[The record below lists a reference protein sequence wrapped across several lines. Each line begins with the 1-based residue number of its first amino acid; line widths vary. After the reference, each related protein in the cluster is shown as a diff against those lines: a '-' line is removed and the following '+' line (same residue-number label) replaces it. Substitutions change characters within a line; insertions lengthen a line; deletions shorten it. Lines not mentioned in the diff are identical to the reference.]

1 MTTRPWIVFRESS
14 PAQEFHVASFRF
26 QVAGGTSTM
35 KRETWNSKLPGE
47 PRPKL
52 RALCVTLLLLALSL
66 SLNVDLSFAASPGLA
81 ERVIEHRLGNGLTV
95 LMVERHQT
103 PIVSVN
109 ITFAVGGLNEQ
120 VGQTG
125 IAHLYEHMAF
135 KGTRMIGTTNY
146 EEEKPIL
153 DELALVG
160 TELDQRQREF
170 EANTARAT
178 DEARAAIESLQKRVT
193 DLQAQASEYVVGN
206 EMALLYQRH
215 GGVGLN
221 ASTGKDLTRYMISFP
236 ANRLPLWA
244 EIEADRMAHPVL
256 REFYRERGV
265 VMEERRLRNDDSPNG
280 LLFETFTSAAFRA
293 HGYGIPT
300 IGWGSDILSLTPAD
314 TEAFFKT
321 HYGPNRATIALVGDI
336 NPRDVIALIERT
348 FGKIPAAPPSPSL
361 VTVEPEQRGER
372 RVEVEF
378 DAEPAIVIGYHK
390 PTLGHPDDD
399 VFDVIDAVLS
409 EGLTSR
415 LHQKLVRDKRLAAS
429 VGSDASHPGVRAPN
443 LFVITAT
450 PLAPH
455 TTAEVEAA
463 IYEEIERLKREPVSP
478 KELEKVLNNLD
489 ADLVRGLRSNSGL
502 ASQLALYQAL
512 AGDWQYILTS
522 RDKIAKVTAADVQ
535 RVATQ
540 YFTKSNRTVAVLVKK
555 GNAKAAVATSVSGV
569 RP

>member
-1 MTTRPWIVFRESS
+1 MTARPWLVSRDAYLVKS
-14 PAQEFHVASFRF
+14 PEQGRGDVVKLVSCMRNQSCILTALHASRF
-26 QVAGGTSTM
+26 TICSFAM
-35 KRETWNSKLPGE
+35 
-47 PRPKL
+47 
-52 RALCVTLLLLALSL
+52 ALSFVFNVNVL
-66 SLNVDLSFAASPGLA
+66 SAASPSLA
-81 ERVIEHRLGNGLTV
+81 ERVVEHRLANGLTV

-103 PIVSVN
+103 PIVSIN
-109 ITFAVGGLNEQ
+109 ITFAVGGINEQ

-135 KGTRMIGTTNY
+135 KGTRLIGTTNY
-146 EEEKPIL
+146 EEERPIL

-160 TELDQRQREF
+160 TELDQRRRDFDAHGARE
-170 EANTARAT
+170 T
-178 DEARAAIESLQKRVT
+178 DETRAMIESLQKRFA
-193 DLQAQASEYVVGN
+193 DLQAKAAEYVVGN

-221 ASTGKDLTRYMISFP
+221 ASTGKDLTRYLISLP
-236 ANRLPLWA
+236 SNRLPLWA
-244 EIEADRMAHPVL
+244 AIESDRMAHPVL
-256 REFYRERGV
+256 REFYKERGV

-280 LLFETFTSAAFRA
+280 LLFETFTSVAFRA

-300 IGWGSDILSLTPAD
+300 IGWGSDIMSLTPAD

-336 NPRDVIALIERT
+336 NPREVIALIEQT
-348 FGKIPAAPPSPSL
+348 FGKIPAAPPPPPL

-390 PTLGHPDDD
+390 PTLRHPDDD
-399 VFDVIDAVLS
+399 VFDVIDALLS

-415 LHQKLVRDKRLAAS
+415 LHQKLVREKRLAAS

-443 LFVITAT
+443 LFVVTAT

-463 IYEEIERLKREPVSP
+463 IYEEIERLKREPVSS

-489 ADLVRGLRSNSGL
+489 ADLIRKLRSNSGL
-502 ASQLALYQAL
+502 ASQLALYQAV
-512 AGDWQYILTS
+512 AGDWQYILTL
-522 RDKIAKVTAADVQ
+522 RDQIAKVTAADVQ
-535 RVATQ
+535 RVATR
-540 YFTKSNRTVAVLVKK
+540 YLTKPNRTVAVLVKK
-555 GNAKAAVATSVSGV
+555 GSGNAAASTLVGGV